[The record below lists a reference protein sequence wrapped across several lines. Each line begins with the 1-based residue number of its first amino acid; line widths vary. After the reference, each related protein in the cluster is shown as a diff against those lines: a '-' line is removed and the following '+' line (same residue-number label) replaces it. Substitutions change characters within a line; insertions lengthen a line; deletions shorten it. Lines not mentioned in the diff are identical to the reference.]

1 MGAAR
6 ESRKGAAPKKK
17 YFTLVRLKSKFVS
30 VSLVI
35 KKRDACSPCTTKNQ
49 YQAQF
54 LGGHEQDGASKLYR
68 PEAGAP
74 VA

>member
-1 MGAAR
+1 MGAALR
-6 ESRKGAAPKKK
+6 ESVQRQKK
-17 YFTLVRLKSKFVS
+17 YFTLVQLKSKFVS

-68 PEAGAP
+68 PEAEKQVP
-74 VA
+74 P